1 MTALMRANF
10 DELTNVDACGE
21 KAASSLI
28 NWFNDE
34 HNVSLVNQLQQVGVN
49 MEYIDD
55 FIYDDNINIID
66 EYKNKTFVITGS
78 FSISRDE
85 IKTILEKYYHAK
97 VKNSVSKKT
106 DYVLVG
112 TEAGTKLEKAKLLG
126 VKIIENEF

>member
-1 MTALMRANF
+1 MCIR
-10 DELTNVDACGE
+10 DR
-21 KAASSLI
+21 
-28 NWFNDE
+28 

-126 VKIIENEF
+126 VKIIENEFWKKDNNF